1 MNSMKNNISVIMSV
15 YNDEKNVE
23 SAIES
28 ILNQS
33 YKNFEF
39 LIVDDCSIDSTFE
52 KIEKFQNLDSRVKI
66 FKNSKNIGLTK
77 SLNLL
82 LKKSTTELI
91 ARQDSDDF
99 SLPTRL
105 EEQVNFIK
113 DKKYDAVYTRA
124 INKQTK
130 TKIPGLSFYLPHKIS
145 IKYKNP
151 YIHGSLLIKHKV
163 LRSLNYY
170 SENFYYAQ
178 DYKLAWDLHK
188 KNYKVGVK
196 NKVLYI
202 LNTKNNISDNFRNEQ
217 KHYADCVRKE
227 LDPS

>member
-1 MNSMKNNISVIMSV
+1 MNYKTSVIMSV

-33 YKNFEF
+33 YKDFEF
-39 LIVDDCSIDSTFE
+39 LIIDDCSKDSTIK
-52 KIEKFQNLDSRVKI
+52 KIEKFKDLDGRVKI

-82 LKKSTTELI
+82 LKNVTTELI

-105 EEQVNFIK
+105 EDQVNLIK
-113 DKKYDAVYTRA
+113 NKNYDAVYTRA
-124 INKQTK
+124 INKQSQK
-130 TKIPGLSFYLPHKIS
+130 KIPGLSFYIPSKLS

-151 YIHGSLLIKHKV
+151 YIHGSLMIKHEV
-163 LRSLNYY
+163 LKILNYY
-170 SENFYYAQ
+170 SEDFYYAQ

-188 KNYKVGVK
+188 NNYKVGVK
-196 NKVLYI
+196 NKALYV
-202 LNTKNNISDNFRNEQ
+202 LNTENNISENFRNEQ
-217 KHYADCVRKE
+217 KYYADCVRKE
-227 LDPS
+227 LDPN

>member
-1 MNSMKNNISVIMSV
+1 MSV

-23 SAIES
+23 TAIES

-33 YKNFEF
+33 YKDFEF
-39 LIVDDCSIDSTFE
+39 LIIDDCSKDSTIK
-52 KIEKFQNLDSRVKI
+52 KIEKFKDLDGRVKI

-82 LKKSTTELI
+82 LKNVTTELI

-105 EEQVNFIK
+105 EDQVNLITNK
-113 DKKYDAVYTRA
+113 NYDAVYTRA
-124 INKQTK
+124 INKQSQ
-130 TKIPGLSFYLPHKIS
+130 TKIPGLSFYIPTKLS

-151 YIHGSLLIKHKV
+151 YIHGSLMIKHEV
-163 LRSLNYY
+163 LKSLNYY
-170 SENFYYAQ
+170 SEDFYYAQ

-188 KNYKVGVK
+188 NKYKVGVK
-196 NKVLYI
+196 NKALYV
-202 LNTKNNISDNFRNEQ
+202 LNTENNISENFRNEQ
-217 KHYADCVRKE
+217 KYYADCVRKE
-227 LDPS
+227 LDPN

>member
-1 MNSMKNNISVIMSV
+1 MNYKISVIMSV

-23 SAIES
+23 TAIKS

-33 YKNFEF
+33 YKDFEF
-39 LIVDDCSIDSTFE
+39 LIIDDCSNDSTIK
-52 KIEKFQNLDSRVKI
+52 KIEKFKDFDDRLKV

-82 LKKSTTELI
+82 LKNVTTELI

-105 EEQVNFIK
+105 EDQVNLIK
-113 DKKYDAVYTRA
+113 NKNYDAVYTRA
-124 INKQTK
+124 INKQSQK
-130 TKIPGLSFYLPHKIS
+130 KIPGLSFYIPSKLS

-151 YIHGSLLIKHKV
+151 YIHGSLMIKHEV
-163 LRSLNYY
+163 LKILNYY
-170 SENFYYAQ
+170 SEDFYYAQ

-188 KNYKVGVK
+188 NNYKVGVK
-196 NKVLYI
+196 NKALYV
-202 LNTKNNISDNFRNEQ
+202 LNTENNISENFRNEQ
-217 KHYADCVRKE
+217 KYYADCVRKE
-227 LDPS
+227 LDPN

>member
-1 MNSMKNNISVIMSV
+1 MNYKTSVIMSV

-33 YKNFEF
+33 YKDFEF
-39 LIVDDCSIDSTFE
+39 LIIDDCSKDSTIK
-52 KIEKFQNLDSRVKI
+52 KIEKFKDLDGRVKI
-66 FKNSKNIGLTK
+66 FRNSKNIGLTK

-82 LKKSTTELI
+82 LKNVTTELI

-105 EEQVNFIK
+105 EDQVNLIK
-113 DKKYDAVYTRA
+113 NKNYDAVYTRA
-124 INKQTK
+124 ISKQSQ
-130 TKIPGLSFYLPHKIS
+130 TKIPGLSFFIPSKLS

-151 YIHGSLLIKHKV
+151 YIHGTLMIKHEV
-163 LRSLNYY
+163 LKSLNYY
-170 SENFYYAQ
+170 SEDFYYAQ

-188 KNYKVGVK
+188 NNYKVGVK
-196 NKVLYI
+196 NKALYV
-202 LNTKNNISDNFRNEQ
+202 LNTKNNISENFRNEQ
-217 KHYADCVRKE
+217 KYYADCVRKE
-227 LDPS
+227 LNPN

>member
-1 MNSMKNNISVIMSV
+1 MNDMKYTMSVIMSV
-15 YNDEKNVE
+15 YNDEKNVDN
-23 SAIES
+23 AIKS

-39 LIVDDCSIDSTFE
+39 LIIDDCSVDSTFK
-52 KIEKFQNLDSRVKI
+52 KIEKFKDLDKRVKI

-82 LKKSTTELI
+82 LHNSSTELI

-105 EEQVNFIK
+105 EEQVDLLK
-113 DKKYDAVYTRA
+113 SKKYDAVYTRA
-124 INKQTK
+124 INKQNK
-130 TKIPGLSFYLPHKIS
+130 AKIPGLSFYLPHRLS

-151 YIHGSLLIKHKV
+151 YIHGSLMIKYDV
-163 LRSLNYY
+163 LKSLNYY
-170 SENFYYAQ
+170 SEDFYYAQ

-196 NKVLYI
+196 NKALYV
-202 LNTKNNISDNFRNEQ
+202 LNTKNNISENFRNEQ
-217 KHYADCVRKE
+217 KYYADCVRKE
-227 LDPS
+227 IFPN

>member
-1 MNSMKNNISVIMSV
+1 MNYKTSVIMSV

-23 SAIES
+23 TAIKS

-33 YKNFEF
+33 YKDFEF
-39 LIVDDCSIDSTFE
+39 LIIDDCSNDSTIK
-52 KIEKFQNLDSRVKI
+52 KIEKFKDFDDRLKV

-82 LKKSTTELI
+82 LKNVTTELI

-105 EEQVNFIK
+105 EDQVNLIK
-113 DKKYDAVYTRA
+113 NKNYDAVYTRA
-124 INKQTK
+124 INKQSQK
-130 TKIPGLSFYLPHKIS
+130 KIPGLSFYIPSKLS

-151 YIHGSLLIKHKV
+151 YIHGSLMIKHEV
-163 LRSLNYY
+163 LKILNYY
-170 SENFYYAQ
+170 SEDFYYAQ

-188 KNYKVGVK
+188 NNYKVGVK
-196 NKVLYI
+196 NKALYV
-202 LNTKNNISDNFRNEQ
+202 LNTENNISENFRNEQ
-217 KHYADCVRKE
+217 KYYADCVRKE
-227 LDPS
+227 LDPN

>member
-1 MNSMKNNISVIMSV
+1 MNYKISVIMSV

-23 SAIES
+23 TAIKS

-33 YKNFEF
+33 YKDFEF
-39 LIVDDCSIDSTFE
+39 LIIDDCSNDSTIK
-52 KIEKFQNLDSRVKI
+52 KIEKFKDFDDRLKV

-82 LKKSTTELI
+82 LKNVTTELI

-105 EEQVNFIK
+105 EDQVNLIK
-113 DKKYDAVYTRA
+113 NKNYDAVYTRA
-124 INKQTK
+124 ISKQSQ
-130 TKIPGLSFYLPHKIS
+130 TKIPGLSFFIPSKLS

-151 YIHGSLLIKHKV
+151 YIHGTLMIKHEV
-163 LRSLNYY
+163 LKSLNYY
-170 SENFYYAQ
+170 SEDFYYAQ

-188 KNYKVGVK
+188 NNYKVGVK
-196 NKVLYI
+196 NKALYV
-202 LNTKNNISDNFRNEQ
+202 LNTENNISENFRNEQ
-217 KHYADCVRKE
+217 KYYADCVRKE
-227 LDPS
+227 LNPN

>member
-1 MNSMKNNISVIMSV
+1 MNDMKYTMSVIMSV
-15 YNDEKNVE
+15 YNDEKNVDN
-23 SAIES
+23 AIKS

-39 LIVDDCSIDSTFE
+39 LIIDDCSVDSTFK
-52 KIEKFQNLDSRVKI
+52 KIEKFKDLDKRVKI

-82 LKKSTTELI
+82 LHNSSTELI

-105 EEQVNFIK
+105 EEQVDLLK
-113 DKKYDAVYTRA
+113 SKKYDAVYTRA
-124 INKQTK
+124 INKQNK
-130 TKIPGLSFYLPHKIS
+130 AKIPGLSFYLPHRLS

-151 YIHGSLLIKHKV
+151 YIHGSLMIKYDV
-163 LRSLNYY
+163 LKSLNYY
-170 SENFYYAQ
+170 SEDFYYAQ

-196 NKVLYI
+196 NKALYV
-202 LNTKNNISDNFRNEQ
+202 LNTKNNISENFRNEQ
-217 KHYADCVRKE
+217 KYYADCVRKE
-227 LDPS
+227 LDPN

>member
-1 MNSMKNNISVIMSV
+1 MNYKISVIMSV

-23 SAIES
+23 TAIES

-33 YKNFEF
+33 YKDFEF
-39 LIVDDCSIDSTFE
+39 LIIDDCSNDSTIK
-52 KIEKFQNLDSRVKI
+52 KIEKFKDFDDRLKL

-82 LKKSTTELI
+82 LKNVTTELI

-105 EEQVNFIK
+105 EDQVNLITNK
-113 DKKYDAVYTRA
+113 NYDAVYTRA
-124 INKQTK
+124 INKQSQ
-130 TKIPGLSFYLPHKIS
+130 TKIPGLSFYIPTKLS

-151 YIHGSLLIKHKV
+151 YIHGSLMIKHEV
-163 LRSLNYY
+163 LKSLNYY
-170 SENFYYAQ
+170 SEDFYYAQ

-188 KNYKVGVK
+188 NKYKVGVK
-196 NKVLYI
+196 NKALYV
-202 LNTKNNISDNFRNEQ
+202 LNTENNISENFRNEQ
-217 KHYADCVRKE
+217 KYYADCVRKE
-227 LDPS
+227 LDPN

>member
-1 MNSMKNNISVIMSV
+1 MNKMKYNISVIMSV
-15 YNDEKNVE
+15 YNDEKNIETAV
-23 SAIES
+23 ES

-39 LIVDDCSIDSTFE
+39 LIIDDYSADSTFE
-52 KIEKFQNLDSRVKI
+52 KLENYKNLDNRVKI

-77 SLNLL
+77 SLNILL
-82 LKKSTTELI
+82 RNTSSELI

-105 EEQVNFIK
+105 EEQVNQIK
-113 DKKYDAVYTRA
+113 EKKLDVVYTRA

-130 TKIPGLSFYLPHKIS
+130 TKIPGLSFYLPNKLLL
-145 IKYKNP
+145 KYKNP
-151 YIHGSLLIKHKV
+151 YIHGSLMIKYEV
-163 LRSLNYY
+163 LKSLNFY
-170 SENFYYAQ
+170 SEEFYYAQ

-188 KNYKVGVK
+188 RNYKVGV
-196 NKVLYI
+196 NKKTLYV
-202 LNTKNNISDNFRNEQ
+202 LNTKNNISENFRNEQ

-227 LDPS
+227 LNPN

>member
-1 MNSMKNNISVIMSV
+1 MSV

-33 YKNFEF
+33 YKDFEF
-39 LIVDDCSIDSTFE
+39 LIIDDCSKDSTIK
-52 KIEKFQNLDSRVKI
+52 KIEKFKDLDGRVKI

-82 LKKSTTELI
+82 LKNVTTELI

-105 EEQVNFIK
+105 EDQVNLITNK
-113 DKKYDAVYTRA
+113 NYDAVYTRA
-124 INKQTK
+124 ISKQSQ
-130 TKIPGLSFYLPHKIS
+130 TKIPGLSFFIPSKLS

-151 YIHGSLLIKHKV
+151 YIHGTLMIKHEV
-163 LRSLNYY
+163 LKSLNYY
-170 SENFYYAQ
+170 SEDFYYAQ

-188 KNYKVGVK
+188 NNYKVGVK
-196 NKVLYI
+196 NKALYV
-202 LNTKNNISDNFRNEQ
+202 LNTKNNISENFRNEQ
-217 KHYADCVRKE
+217 KYYADCVRKE
-227 LDPS
+227 LNPN

>member
-1 MNSMKNNISVIMSV
+1 MNYKISVIMSV

-23 SAIES
+23 TAIES

-33 YKNFEF
+33 YKDFEF
-39 LIVDDCSIDSTFE
+39 LIIDDCSNDSTIK
-52 KIEKFQNLDSRVKI
+52 KIEKFKDFDDRLKV

-82 LKKSTTELI
+82 LKNVTTELI

-105 EEQVNFIK
+105 EDQVNLITNK
-113 DKKYDAVYTRA
+113 NYDAVYTRA
-124 INKQTK
+124 INKQSQ
-130 TKIPGLSFYLPHKIS
+130 TKIPGLSFYIPTKLS

-151 YIHGSLLIKHKV
+151 YIHGSLMIKHEV
-163 LRSLNYY
+163 LKSLNYY
-170 SENFYYAQ
+170 SEDFYYAQ

-188 KNYKVGVK
+188 NKYKVGVK
-196 NKVLYI
+196 NKALYV
-202 LNTKNNISDNFRNEQ
+202 LNTKNNISENFRNEQ
-217 KHYADCVRKE
+217 KYYADCVRKE
-227 LDPS
+227 LDPN

>member
-1 MNSMKNNISVIMSV
+1 MNYKTSVIMSV

-33 YKNFEF
+33 YKDFEF
-39 LIVDDCSIDSTFE
+39 LIIDDCSKDSTIK
-52 KIEKFQNLDSRVKI
+52 KIEKFKDLDGRVKI
-66 FKNSKNIGLTK
+66 FKNSKNIGLTR

-82 LKKSTTELI
+82 LKNVTTELI

-105 EEQVNFIK
+105 EDQVNLIK
-113 DKKYDAVYTRA
+113 NKNYDAVYTRA
-124 INKQTK
+124 ISKQSQ
-130 TKIPGLSFYLPHKIS
+130 TKIPGLSFFIPSKLS

-151 YIHGSLLIKHKV
+151 YIHGTLMIKHEV
-163 LRSLNYY
+163 LKSLNYY
-170 SENFYYAQ
+170 SEDFYYAQ

-188 KNYKVGVK
+188 NNYKVGVK
-196 NKVLYI
+196 NKALYV
-202 LNTKNNISDNFRNEQ
+202 LNTKNNISENFRNEQ
-217 KHYADCVRKE
+217 KYYADCVRKE
-227 LDPS
+227 LNPN

>member
-1 MNSMKNNISVIMSV
+1 MSV

-23 SAIES
+23 TAIKS

-33 YKNFEF
+33 YKDFEF
-39 LIVDDCSIDSTFE
+39 LIIDDCSNDSTIK
-52 KIEKFQNLDSRVKI
+52 KIEKFKDFDDRLKV

-82 LKKSTTELI
+82 LKNVTTELI

-105 EEQVNFIK
+105 EDQVNLIK
-113 DKKYDAVYTRA
+113 NKNYDAVYTRA
-124 INKQTK
+124 INKQSQK
-130 TKIPGLSFYLPHKIS
+130 KIPGLSFYIPSKLS

-151 YIHGSLLIKHKV
+151 YIHGSLMIKHEV
-163 LRSLNYY
+163 LKILNYY
-170 SENFYYAQ
+170 SEDFYYAQ

-188 KNYKVGVK
+188 NNYKVGVK
-196 NKVLYI
+196 NKALYV
-202 LNTKNNISDNFRNEQ
+202 LNTENNISENFRNEQ
-217 KHYADCVRKE
+217 KYYADCVRKE
-227 LDPS
+227 LDPN

>member
-1 MNSMKNNISVIMSV
+1 MSV

-23 SAIES
+23 TAIES

-33 YKNFEF
+33 YKDFEF
-39 LIVDDCSIDSTFE
+39 LIIDDCSNDSTIK
-52 KIEKFQNLDSRVKI
+52 KIEKFKDFDDRLKL

-82 LKKSTTELI
+82 LKNVTTELI

-105 EEQVNFIK
+105 EDQVNLITNK
-113 DKKYDAVYTRA
+113 NYDAVYTRA
-124 INKQTK
+124 INKQSQ
-130 TKIPGLSFYLPHKIS
+130 TKIPGLSFYIPTKLS

-151 YIHGSLLIKHKV
+151 YIHGSLMIKHEV
-163 LRSLNYY
+163 LKSLNYY
-170 SENFYYAQ
+170 SEDFYYAQ

-188 KNYKVGVK
+188 NKYKVGVK
-196 NKVLYI
+196 NKALYV
-202 LNTKNNISDNFRNEQ
+202 LNTENNISENFRNEQ
-217 KHYADCVRKE
+217 KYYADCVRKE
-227 LDPS
+227 LDPN

>member
-1 MNSMKNNISVIMSV
+1 MNDMKYTMSVIMSV
-15 YNDEKNVE
+15 YNDEKNVDN
-23 SAIES
+23 AIKS

-39 LIVDDCSIDSTFE
+39 LIIDDCSVDSTFK
-52 KIEKFQNLDSRVKI
+52 KIEKFKDLDKRVKI

-82 LKKSTTELI
+82 LHNSSTELI

-105 EEQVNFIK
+105 EEQVDLLK
-113 DKKYDAVYTRA
+113 GKKYDAVYTRA
-124 INKQTK
+124 INKQNK
-130 TKIPGLSFYLPHKIS
+130 AKIPGLSFYVPHKLS

-151 YIHGSLLIKHKV
+151 YIHGSLMIKYDV
-163 LRSLNYY
+163 LKSLNYY
-170 SENFYYAQ
+170 SEDFYYAQ

-196 NKVLYI
+196 NKALYV
-202 LNTKNNISDNFRNEQ
+202 LNTKNNISENFRNEQ
-217 KHYADCVRKE
+217 KYYADCVRKE
-227 LDPS
+227 IFPN

>member
-1 MNSMKNNISVIMSV
+1 MNYKISVIMSV

-23 SAIES
+23 TAIKS

-33 YKNFEF
+33 YKDFEF
-39 LIVDDCSIDSTFE
+39 LIIDDCSNDSTIK
-52 KIEKFQNLDSRVKI
+52 KIEKFKDFDDRLKV

-82 LKKSTTELI
+82 LKNVTTELI

-105 EEQVNFIK
+105 EDQVNLIK
-113 DKKYDAVYTRA
+113 NKNYDAVYTRA
-124 INKQTK
+124 ISKQSQ
-130 TKIPGLSFYLPHKIS
+130 TKIPGLSFFIPSKLS

-151 YIHGSLLIKHKV
+151 YIHGTLMIKHEV
-163 LRSLNYY
+163 LKSLNYY
-170 SENFYYAQ
+170 SEDFYYAQ

-188 KNYKVGVK
+188 NNYKVGVK
-196 NKVLYI
+196 NKALYV
-202 LNTKNNISDNFRNEQ
+202 LNTKNNISEKFRNEQ
-217 KHYADCVRKE
+217 KYYADCVRKE
-227 LDPS
+227 LNPN

>member
-1 MNSMKNNISVIMSV
+1 MNYKTSVIMSV

-33 YKNFEF
+33 YKDFEF
-39 LIVDDCSIDSTFE
+39 LIIDDCSKDSTIK
-52 KIEKFQNLDSRVKI
+52 KIEKFKDLDGRVKI
-66 FKNSKNIGLTK
+66 FKNSKNIGLTR

-82 LKKSTTELI
+82 LKNVTTELI

-105 EEQVNFIK
+105 EDQVNLIK
-113 DKKYDAVYTRA
+113 NKNYDAVYTRA
-124 INKQTK
+124 ISKQSQ
-130 TKIPGLSFYLPHKIS
+130 TKIPGLSFFITSKLS

-151 YIHGSLLIKHKV
+151 YIHGTLMIKHEV
-163 LRSLNYY
+163 LKSLNYY
-170 SENFYYAQ
+170 SEDFYYAQ

-188 KNYKVGVK
+188 NNYKVGVK
-196 NKVLYI
+196 NKALYV
-202 LNTKNNISDNFRNEQ
+202 LNTKNNISENFRNEQ
-217 KHYADCVRKE
+217 KYYADCVRKE
-227 LDPS
+227 LNPN

>member
-1 MNSMKNNISVIMSV
+1 MNDMKYTMSVIMSV
-15 YNDEKNVE
+15 YNDEKNVDN
-23 SAIES
+23 AIKS

-39 LIVDDCSIDSTFE
+39 LIIDDCSVDSTFK
-52 KIEKFQNLDSRVKI
+52 KIEKFKDLDKRVKI

-82 LKKSTTELI
+82 LHNSSTELI

-105 EEQVNFIK
+105 EEQVDLLK
-113 DKKYDAVYTRA
+113 GKKYDAVYTRA
-124 INKQTK
+124 INKQNK
-130 TKIPGLSFYLPHKIS
+130 AKIPGLSFYVPHKLS

-151 YIHGSLLIKHKV
+151 YIHGSLMIKYDV
-163 LRSLNYY
+163 LKSLNYY
-170 SENFYYAQ
+170 SEDFYYAQ

-196 NKVLYI
+196 NKALYV
-202 LNTKNNISDNFRNEQ
+202 LNTKNNISENFRNEQ
-217 KHYADCVRKE
+217 KYYADCVRKE
-227 LDPS
+227 LDPN

>member
-1 MNSMKNNISVIMSV
+1 MSV

-23 SAIES
+23 TAIES

-33 YKNFEF
+33 YKDFEF
-39 LIVDDCSIDSTFE
+39 LIIDDCSNDSTIK
-52 KIEKFQNLDSRVKI
+52 KIEKFKDFDDRLKL

-82 LKKSTTELI
+82 LKNVTTELI

-105 EEQVNFIK
+105 EDQVNLITNK
-113 DKKYDAVYTRA
+113 NYDAVYTRA
-124 INKQTK
+124 INKQSQ
-130 TKIPGLSFYLPHKIS
+130 TKIPGLSFYIPTKLS

-151 YIHGSLLIKHKV
+151 YIHGSLMIKHEV
-163 LRSLNYY
+163 LKSLNYY
-170 SENFYYAQ
+170 SEDFYYAQ

-188 KNYKVGVK
+188 NNYKVGVK
-196 NKVLYI
+196 NKALYV
-202 LNTKNNISDNFRNEQ
+202 LNTKNNISENFRNEQ
-217 KHYADCVRKE
+217 KYYADCVRKE
-227 LDPS
+227 LDPN